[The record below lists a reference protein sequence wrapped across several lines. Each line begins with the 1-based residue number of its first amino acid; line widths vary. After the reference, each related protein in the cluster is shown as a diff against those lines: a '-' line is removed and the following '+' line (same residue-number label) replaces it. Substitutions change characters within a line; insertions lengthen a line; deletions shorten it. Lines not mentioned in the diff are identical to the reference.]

1 MDLLGK
7 IRRWHY
13 RDGIGIR
20 KIAEKTSLSRNTVR
34 KYLRD
39 RQSTPK
45 YPRRVAVRSKL
56 TGFEERLRQWL
67 AEDAKLP
74 RKQRR
79 SGRRLYQALVELGYP
94 GSYARVAA
102 FVRRHKREGGQP
114 SSAVFIPLMF
124 GPGEAFQFDFST
136 ETVEL
141 AGLLHTIK
149 VAHIR
154 LCHSRNF
161 LVIAYPRETQEMVFD
176 AHWQAFRHFG
186 GIPRRGIYDNMS
198 TAVDKVLKGRERD
211 YNQRFEQMAAHY
223 LFEPHACNV
232 ASGWE
237 KGQVERQVELV
248 REWLFVPRL
257 KFPGF
262 IELNAWLTR
271 RCVELAQERP
281 HPDQPQRTVSAV
293 FAEEAPSL
301 GALPSKF
308 DGFHER
314 TCRVNSQALVHF
326 DRNRYSV
333 HCAFVHQPVS
343 LRAYA
348 DTIKVVAEGEVI
360 AEHARRFGRNETA
373 YNPWHYLPAL
383 EKKPGALRNGA
394 PFVDWDLPLPI
405 KKVQDRITRL
415 ANGDRQF
422 VSILAAIPYE
432 GIEAVSIACELA
444 LEANVLS
451 ADYILNALSRLKP
464 QARVEPIPTPEGL
477 KLATEPQADTERYDQ
492 LLTHPVAKAIVVL
505 AVLPALVA
513 AFTEVPYA
521 SA

>member
-13 RDGIGIR
+13 RDGVGIR
-20 KIAEKTSLSRNTVR
+20 EIAEKTSLSRNTVR

-39 RQSTPK
+39 RQSTPT
-45 YPRRVAVRSKL
+45 YPRRVAAKTKL
-56 TGFEERLRQWL
+56 AGFEERLRQWL
-67 AEDAKLP
+67 SEDAKLP

-79 SGRRLYQALVELGYP
+79 SGKRLYQGLVELGYP

-114 SSAVFIPLMF
+114 SSAVFIPLLF

-141 AGLLHTIK
+141 GGVLHTIK
-149 VAHIR
+149 VAHVR

-262 IELNAWLTR
+262 VELNAWLHR

-281 HPDQPQRTVSAV
+281 HPDQQQRTVSAV
-293 FAEEAPSL
+293 FAEEAPLL

-314 TCRVNSQALVHF
+314 TCRVNSQALVNF

-343 LRAYA
+343 VRAYA

-394 PFVDWDLPLPI
+394 PFVDWDLPVPI

-415 ANGDRQF
+415 ANGERQF

-464 QARVEPIPTPEGL
+464 QTRVEPIPTPEGL

-513 AFTEVPYA
+513 ALTEVPYA

>member
-20 KIAEKTSLSRNTVR
+20 KIAERTSLSRNTVR

-39 RQSTPK
+39 RQSTPV
-45 YPRRVAVRSKL
+45 YPRRVAAKTKL
-56 TGFEERLRQWL
+56 AGFEDRLRQWL
-67 AEDAKLP
+67 IEDAKLP

-79 SGRRLYQALVELGYP
+79 SVKRLYQGLVELGYP
-94 GSYARVAA
+94 GSYQRVAA

-114 SSAVFIPLMF
+114 SNAVFIPMLF
-124 GPGEAFQFDFST
+124 SPGEAFQFDFST

-141 AGLLHTIK
+141 DGLLQSIK

-186 GIPRRGIYDNMS
+186 GVPRRGIYDNMS

-211 YNQRFEQMAAHY
+211 YNPRFEQMAAHY

-248 REWLFVPRL
+248 RQWLFVPRL
-257 KFPGF
+257 KFRDF

-293 FAEEAPSL
+293 FAEEAPLL

-343 LRAYA
+343 VRAYA

-394 PFVDWDLPLPI
+394 PFVDWDLPVAI
-405 KKVQDRITRL
+405 RKVQDRITRL

-444 LEANVLS
+444 LEANVVS

-505 AVLPALVA
+505 AVLPALVTA
-513 AFTEVPYA
+513 LTEVPYA

>member
-1 MDLLGK
+1 
-7 IRRWHY
+7 
-13 RDGIGIR
+13 
-20 KIAEKTSLSRNTVR
+20 
-34 KYLRD
+34 
-39 RQSTPK
+39 
-45 YPRRVAVRSKL
+45 
-56 TGFEERLRQWL
+56 
-67 AEDAKLP
+67 
-74 RKQRR
+74 
-79 SGRRLYQALVELGYP
+79 
-94 GSYARVAA
+94 
-102 FVRRHKREGGQP
+102 VRRHKREGGQP
-114 SSAVFIPLMF
+114 SSTVFIPMTF
-124 GPGEAFQFDFST
+124 APGEAFQFDFST

-141 AGLLHTIK
+141 DGEPQTIK

-176 AHWQAFRHFG
+176 AHWQAFRYFG

-211 YNQRFEQMAAHY
+211 YNKRFEQMAAHY

-257 KFPGF
+257 KFRDF
-262 IELNAWLTR
+262 VELNAWLTQ
-271 RCVELAQERP
+271 RCLELAQERP
-281 HPDQPQRTVSAV
+281 HPEQPQRTVSAV
-293 FAEEAPSL
+293 FADEAPSL

-314 TCRVNSQALVHF
+314 TCRVNSQALVHV

-333 HCAFVHQPVS
+333 HCAFVNQPVS
-343 LRAYA
+343 VRVYA

-394 PFVDWDLPLPI
+394 PFVDWDLPVPI

-415 ANGDRQF
+415 VNGERQF

-432 GIEAVSIACELA
+432 GIEAVSIACDLA

-477 KLATEPQADTERYDQ
+477 KLGTEPKADTQRYDQ
-492 LLTHPVAKAIVVL
+492 LLTPPITKAIVML

-513 AFTEVPYA
+513 ALTEVPYA